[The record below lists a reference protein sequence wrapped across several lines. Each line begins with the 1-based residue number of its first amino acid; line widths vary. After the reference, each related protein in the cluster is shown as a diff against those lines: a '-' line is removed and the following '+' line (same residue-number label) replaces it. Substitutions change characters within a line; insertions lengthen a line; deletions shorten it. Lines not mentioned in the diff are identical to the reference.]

1 MARSA
6 RRFPE
11 KTLVREARAAV
22 ETCAVGNA
30 RLAARRLTQ
39 FLTDR
44 MKGSGLGV
52 AQFWLMT
59 QIAAASDD
67 SLGALAR
74 SAGLDQSTLS
84 RNLQVLERDG
94 LVEMAAGETDS
105 RRRAVW
111 LTEAGAQ
118 RLEIGP
124 RRMAKSPHRARGPHR
139 CRRGQG
145 VRRGDGAAGG
155 RAGARS
161 PRRFAARELMDGRG
175 SLARPIAFRFR
186 APRRLPFAPPP

>member
-118 RLEIGP
+118 RLESALAEWRKAHTELAALIDVGVVKVFAEATERLAEGQALD
-124 RRMAKSPHRARGPHR
+124 RR
-139 CRRGQG
+139 
-145 VRRGDGAAGG
+145 AAS
-155 RAGARS
+155 R
-161 PRRFAARELMDGRG
+161 
-175 SLARPIAFRFR
+175 LASSWTGED
-186 APRRLPFAPPP
+186 L

>member
-44 MKGSGLGV
+44 MKGSVGV

-111 LTEAGAQ
+111 LT
-118 RLEIGP
+118 
-124 RRMAKSPHRARGPHR
+124 
-139 CRRGQG
+139 
-145 VRRGDGAAGG
+145 D
-155 RAGARS
+155 AGARRLES
-161 PRRFAARELMDGRG
+161 ALGEWRKAHAELAALIDVGAVRAFAEATER
-175 SLARPIAFRFR
+175 LAGE
-186 APRRLPFAPPP
+186 